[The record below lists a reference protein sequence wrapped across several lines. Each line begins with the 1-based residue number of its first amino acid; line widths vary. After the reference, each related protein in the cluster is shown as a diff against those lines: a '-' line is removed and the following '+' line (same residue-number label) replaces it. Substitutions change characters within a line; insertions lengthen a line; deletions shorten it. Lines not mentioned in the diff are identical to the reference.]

1 MLSWYFFLLYRDENG
16 SDVTDW
22 KVVHKFK
29 EEIEEKLADYQWARK
44 RRNMPDIS
52 ARVGLQLMGWKSNNP
67 VEKVLEY
74 FKLDFEH
81 AKQPELVSFHQ
92 LLNLLNR
99 GKDFFV
105 SDKRGLWSLY
115 EDLHKPVMDHVFL
128 QKAVDRITYSANS
141 VEVRTKNNETFV
153 SDYAL
158 CTFSSGVLASEIV
171 TFKPPLPEWKQEAIY
186 KNPMSVYTK
195 IFLKFPFKFWDD
207 HEYILYA
214 TKQRGY
220 YPVLQNLDKAGIL
233 PNGSCVLLV
242 TVTGDEGRR
251 VEEQTDEET
260 KVEIMETLRKIY
272 GVNIPDPT
280 GI

>member
-1 MLSWYFFLLYRDENG
+1 
-16 SDVTDW
+16 
-22 KVVHKFK
+22 
-29 EEIEEKLADYQWARK
+29 
-44 RRNMPDIS
+44 MPDIS

-207 HEYILYA
+207 HEYIFVRY
-214 TKQRGY
+214 
-220 YPVLQNLDKAGIL
+220 
-233 PNGSCVLLV
+233 
-242 TVTGDEGRR
+242 
-251 VEEQTDEET
+251 
-260 KVEIMETLRKIY
+260 
-272 GVNIPDPT
+272 
-280 GI
+280 